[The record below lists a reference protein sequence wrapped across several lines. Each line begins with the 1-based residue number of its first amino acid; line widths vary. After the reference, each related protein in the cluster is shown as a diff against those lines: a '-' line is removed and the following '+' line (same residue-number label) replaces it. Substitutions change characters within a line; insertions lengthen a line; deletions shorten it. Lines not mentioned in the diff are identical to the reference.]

1 MQTEKYFYELEKEI
15 KNSYDVAGNARKK
28 GFDPVRIVEVPLA
41 HNLAEK
47 CVGLI
52 STIYPQVQDKTIVK
66 RIIELEKIYGSLD
79 VAVSLKIAEE
89 IAKEKFCK
97 FSSHMEA
104 IDAGIRVGFAY
115 TTLGVVSSPIEGFTF
130 LKLQK
135 TKEGKDYFTPYFS
148 GPIRSAGTTASC
160 VVLFIIDYLR
170 EIFGYAPYD
179 SNEEEVRRTVTEIL
193 DFHERITNLQ
203 YCPTEEEIKFLAQ
216 NIPVQIA
223 GEPSEKLEVSNY
235 KDLKRVDTNFI
246 RSGFCLVYG
255 EGLAQKAPKALRIL
269 KGLREKGFKL
279 SSWDFL
285 EKYCEIH
292 EKTSSGAKETKA
304 TYLKDMVAGRPVF
317 GHPSRSGGF
326 RFRYGRSRVSGFS
339 AVSVH
344 PATMAISRDFLAVGT
359 QLKFEKPTKGGVI
372 SVCDSIDGPIVKM
385 KNGSVK
391 KILSIEEA
399 TQIYKDVEEIIYLG
413 DILFPFG
420 DVANRN
426 SVLLKPGYV
435 EEWWVL
441 ELEKVGQK
449 IEDYYD
455 VGFEK
460 AIELSKNYRI
470 PLHPSYIPYWT
481 QISYDSFLELLRW
494 MSYARINKKIIL
506 PWSHIERDKFVK
518 GKRALELLGIPH
530 EISVENV
537 LISRKDSKSLFVNL
551 GLDLTILDKEEFFI
565 EKEINS
571 LAENIIGGNKKEV
584 LEIINDFSEFII
596 KDKAGDF
603 IGCRMGRPEKAKLRK
618 LTGSPHVL
626 FPVGDEGGRFRSVQ
640 EACKVGKVNGE
651 FPIYFCSTCD
661 KETIYS
667 FCDSCKKN
675 TLENYYCP
683 QCKIVGKK
691 SECALHGKNRKY
703 YRRSVEIKNYLGDA
717 ARILGMQGHLPELI
731 KGIRGTSSQ
740 DHNIEHLAKG
750 ILRSKFNL
758 NVNKDGTVRY
768 DMTELPVTHFKPL
781 EIATSIEKLKKLGYT
796 LDIYGNALV
805 DENQLLELMPHDIIL
820 PCSKESGDEPAD
832 EVFFNVANFMDEL
845 LEKFYNLEKFYKLSN
860 KMDLIGHLGV
870 CMAPHN
876 CAGVIS
882 RIIGFSKT
890 QGLMAS
896 PYMHAAMRRD
906 CDGDEAAIMLLM
918 DVLINFSKKYLPGH
932 RGGTQDAPLVLN
944 GRIVA
949 GEVDDQILD
958 FEVVNQYPL
967 ELYEKAEK
975 RLHSSEVKNVL
986 MVKNLLREGKDPF
999 RKIGFTHNTED
1010 FNVGV
1015 LCSSYKKL
1023 PTMKEKVDCEMEL
1036 VKKIRAVDTSDVAR
1050 LIIERH
1056 FIRDIRGN
1064 LRKFSQQG
1072 FRCVKCNEKFRR
1084 PPMQGNCFKCG
1095 GKIIFTISEGGI
1107 VKYLEP
1113 ALKLATDYD
1122 IPVYV
1127 KQNLEL
1133 TKKYIESIFG
1143 REETKQTDLGQWF

>member
-179 SNEEEVRRTVTEIL
+179 PTEEEVRRTVTEIL

-216 NIPVQIA
+216 NIPGQIA

-292 EKTSSGAKETKA
+292 EKSSSGVKETKA

-344 PATMAISRDFLAVGT
+344 PATMAISGDFLAIGT

-391 KILSIEEA
+391 KISSMDEA

-449 IEDYYD
+449 IKDYYN

-470 PLHPSYIPYWT
+470 PLHPNYIPYWT

-683 QCKIVGKK
+683 QCKLVVKEN
-691 SECALHGKNRKY
+691 ECALHGKNRKY
-703 YRRSVEIKNYLGDA
+703 YRRPIEVRNYLSDA
-717 ARILGMQGHLPELI
+717 ARILEMQGQLPELI

-796 LDIYGNALV
+796 LDIYGNTLV

-820 PCSKESGDEPAD
+820 PCSKESRDEPAD

-906 CDGDEAAIMLLM
+906 CFDFNTYIPIKNNNQWE
-918 DVLINFSKKYLPGH
+918 
-932 RGGTQDAPLVLN
+932 
-944 GRIVA
+944 IV
-949 GEVDDQILD
+949 
-958 FEVVNQYPL
+958 
-967 ELYEKAEK
+967 
-975 RLHSSEVKNVL
+975 
-986 MVKNLLREGKDPF
+986 
-999 RKIGFTHNTED
+999 KIGEL
-1010 FNVGV
+1010 VE
-1015 LCSSYKKL
+1015 KL
-1023 PTMKEKVDCEMEL
+1023 NPDKIVDNFGTKEEKV
-1036 VKKIRAVDTSDVAR
+1036 
-1050 LIIERH
+1050 
-1056 FIRDIRGN
+1056 
-1064 LRKFSQQG
+1064 QG
-1072 FRCVKCNEKFRR
+1072 FSTLGVNK
-1084 PPMQGNCFKCG
+1084 G
-1095 GKIIFTISEGGI
+1095 
-1107 VKYLEP
+1107 V
-1113 ALKLATDYD
+1113 
-1122 IPVYV
+1122 
-1127 KQNLEL
+1127 
-1133 TKKYIESIFG
+1133 
-1143 REETKQTDLGQWF
+1143 REVNI